1 MTWAVY
7 MPPEYRVMPEIWKRV
22 GNMQLIY
29 EPADASE
36 PVTQELFGQ
45 DATRLERAWPLVRPY
60 VMALVWVVVVL
71 AGVAAAALAGY
82 VALKV
87 AWRVLFPAAGR
98 TIKFVWQR
106 PVLRWA
112 AVILP
117 LIFLCLGL
125 LVAMLLPAVYP
136 AWERVRSSETMNN
149 LRELN
154 VAMRAYEAKHG
165 NYPDSPDALVE
176 EGLIDM
182 RVLADDEVANFDYR
196 AGGKKAAD
204 LPADAV
210 VAYAETK
217 AGFSVLLND
226 GRVESLNK
234 NQMGELAG
242 RLYRQGDVDAN
253 VVRED
258 LKLDEEVNESAKQYD
273 EAKRLKGRSRANL
286 DQLVGK
292 DIQARLQQK
301 VEERYGVRAESGRA
315 SGPAAEEEAGEGQ
328 QAAGRRA
335 LEAQTNKL
343 LALAQDKAG
352 VEVTATAP
360 KPSAASL
367 VPAEEPAAPLPVATP
382 EGPVTAEPEK
392 PAGFW
397 KPWAPE
403 DTGAVVFGRVEQ
415 GRSKGSLPIGL
426 ELPEVSRA
434 PYLFGSVFTGSGLGK
449 FELTAA
455 RAGTGYTAYSIA
467 GAAAVGL
474 VLVAGRLGWAWKKNR
489 GAKAPA

>member
-1 MTWAVY
+1 
-7 MPPEYRVMPEIWKRV
+7 
-22 GNMQLIY
+22 
-29 EPADASE
+29 
-36 PVTQELFGQ
+36 
-45 DATRLERAWPLVRPY
+45 
-60 VMALVWVVVVL
+60 
-71 AGVAAAALAGY
+71 

-136 AWERVRSSETMNN
+136 AWERARGTKTMNN

-165 NYPDSPDALVE
+165 NYPDSPEALVE
-176 EGLIDM
+176 EGLIGTGA
-182 RVLADDEVANFDYR
+182 LENDEVANFDYQ
-196 AGGKKAAD
+196 AAGKKAAD

-242 RLYRQGDVDAN
+242 RLYRQGDVDAD

-301 VEERYGVRAESGRA
+301 VEERYGLRTEWARALG
-315 SGPAAEEEAGEGQ
+315 AAEGEAGERQ
-328 QAAGRRA
+328 QAAQRA
-335 LEAQTNKL
+335 LEAQTSDL
-343 LALAQDKAG
+343 LAQAQGKAG

-360 KPSAASL
+360 KPSAAP
-367 VPAEEPAAPLPVATP
+367 VAPAEEPAALPPVAPP
-382 EGPVTAEPEK
+382 EGPVTAEPEPEK
-392 PAGFW
+392 PGGFW

-403 DTGAVVFGRVEQ
+403 DTGAIVFGRVEQ

-467 GAAAVGL
+467 GAAVVGL
-474 VLVAGRLGWAWKKNR
+474 VLVAGRLGWTRKKNR